1 MKIFSFSNYQ
11 STKNRPSFGVN
22 FNSPKLKFSQDD
34 FYVRINGYGKNYH
47 WVEKVKETA
56 DIAVKFI
63 RENLDFESVL
73 RYITG
78 GVTKANQF
86 TMDLEKRNHTGIL
99 RAVRKDWRFG
109 SDWVN
114 GKIITKYDGKKSRY
128 KLYYDRLEEVVNKPL
143 KNPYKNFG
151 LTRPVHNK
159 DEGKF
164 LEHSDEK
171 YINHA
176 LDMVS
181 DLYKVLKERYI
192 KKEATKS
199 DLDNINS
206 IVAEIR
212 WILAHATP
220 WERGSDAISNTF
232 MRALYKAIGIKT
244 YPLKR
249 GVSLDLEAYCTN
261 LNEYKQNFESYFYR
275 KPEII
280 D

>member
-1 MKIFSFSNYQ
+1 MKIFSVNNYQ
-11 STKNRPSFGVN
+11 STMNQPSFGVN
-22 FNSPKLKFSQDD
+22 LCSPKLNFTKDD
-34 FYVRINGYGKNYH
+34 FYIRIKGYGKNNH
-47 WVEKVKETA
+47 WVEKIMETA
-56 DIAVKFI
+56 DIAVKFM
-63 RENLDFESVL
+63 RENWDFEFVL
-73 RYITG
+73 RYITS

-99 RAVRKDWRFG
+99 RTERKNWRSG
-109 SDWVN
+109 SDW
-114 GKIITKYDGKKSRY
+114 GSCTIITGYDGKKSRY
-128 KLYYDRLEEVVNKPL
+128 KIYNDRFNQIVKKPL
-143 KNPYKNFG
+143 KNPYKQFG
-151 LTRPVHNK
+151 LTRPVHDK

-164 LEHSDEK
+164 LEHPDEK
-171 YINHA
+171 YVNHA

-192 KKEATKS
+192 EKEAVKG
-199 DLDNINS
+199 DLDSINS
-206 IVAEIR
+206 IIAEIR
-212 WILAHATP
+212 WIMAHATP

-232 MRALYKAIGIKT
+232 MRALYKAIGIKS

-261 LNEYKQNFESYFYR
+261 LNEYKQNFESYFYK